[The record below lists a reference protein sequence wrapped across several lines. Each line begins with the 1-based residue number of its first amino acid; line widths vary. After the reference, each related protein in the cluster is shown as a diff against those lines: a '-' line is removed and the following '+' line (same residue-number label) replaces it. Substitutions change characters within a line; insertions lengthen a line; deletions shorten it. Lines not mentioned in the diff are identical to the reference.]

1 MSPPTRCVT
10 ATRHQYAQ
18 RLAASAADA
27 SISAHMDAAST
38 ARAASD
44 APSSGAPVERR
55 ITRAASRRGREN
67 AVPTHLL
74 QVVEGADTV
83 GTVNGSVLSSAPRA
97 DTVDRMAVPTDSLT
111 LPSLVTPP
119 TSLSAASTDV
129 ITSSLDVSSSTLS
142 DAGDDDTS
150 AASEWESDDFVP
162 LSALPLPSP
171 IASDPPTVFTT
182 VVTHD
187 DLPSPLLSPLAAA
200 FSPAPPADH
209 VSSPPADFLCPSP
222 TPVPLI
228 GPQRESAPACVV
240 APSQD
245 GLACTGPT
253 PPATDSVSGACA
265 TDSGHDGKAERRSA
279 EVDGNDAGDGE
290 GGSAAEQ
297 GQGEPCVLQETSGGA
312 EDGQVDATTKC
323 IEEVLYST
331 PSAPS
336 GLPRSPLRLPDFD
349 GLAATPYPVYTMGA
363 GRCSIAAPMLAIG
376 ALRDGGSNQHVV
388 ARVDAERIRLGDTM
402 QEPAWSEDRWIRT
415 VPIALRM
422 ERTHTGW
429 HRDESLRTT
438 PRTSYEVLRGLL
450 RDPAENKKWMEP
462 SIFYLTAELYA
473 VGVFVVQTAAVA
485 GTRVAYFRH
494 IRPSASQHIV
504 IYFDSGHYECVQYQQ
519 QRVFR
524 STHELVQRLLQLCI
538 TQPPPVVKEVDLDLQ
553 IVAERATQPQLAER
567 VTQPQPMPAAPP
579 VTPPPAEARPARRS
593 SRAAAAATALTPAKS
608 EVHSLTPPS
617 IPMAQARRSLS
628 LLEPRSAS
636 GKAGRGGVQMRATPV
651 QPTASRSQAVRRAL
665 STVPVAGTPLSPADV
680 AAHGPLYDNISFG
693 NIPQWVAMCTL
704 PFNAY
709 RLASQRNDRAAQ
721 NQAVEDILML
731 PQRVL
736 TRTSRGGGDGKR
748 LTRTIRARCRARG
761 EELRRKYQC
770 MPPRDD
776 TAQLRGKGE
785 TEPLVH
791 RAAAAEP
798 PAPLNAQAEQ
808 SSARD
813 VAQAELSPDASS
825 NAATNE
831 SSQADNDADGDDG
844 GDDYD
849 GDYARAFT
857 QAANGMPV
865 DPDRKAAKRAQ
876 WQVKRGHMQ
885 HAARTLHST
894 ATMADLRSEQV
905 RQAVELLHPAL
916 PATSVIPPLPA
927 DAPQQ
932 ILEDDEEMVTLLR
945 RSDNGSA
952 SGPSGWGGNMLSSL
966 AQSDLC
972 RAGIIALLKD
982 IINGNLPDRARELLL
997 ASRLVALTKAV
1008 GKYRP
1013 IAVGELFPRL
1023 AGKLAMNKVTS
1034 AAAALLAPHQL
1045 GVGVPCGAERVVH
1058 TLQHT
1063 LTDVNSKHALL
1074 TLLSIIMS
1082 FASISAA
1089 AGYSQ
1094 CDSCSI
1100 LRAHAST
1107 WYCSSACFS
1116 STSSACSTS
1125 SSSNFCSSSS
1135 SLSSASASSSSSC
1148 SSSCSS
1154 SSVAPS
1160 SSDLSVPRRLKSI
1173 AAWPASTVAAFS
1185 RWMATATLQSTWRT
1199 I

>member
-1 MSPPTRCVT
+1 M
-10 ATRHQYAQ
+10 
-18 RLAASAADA
+18 
-27 SISAHMDAAST
+27 
-38 ARAASD
+38 
-44 APSSGAPVERR
+44 
-55 ITRAASRRGREN
+55 
-67 AVPTHLL
+67 
-74 QVVEGADTV
+74 
-83 GTVNGSVLSSAPRA
+83 
-97 DTVDRMAVPTDSLT
+97 
-111 LPSLVTPP
+111 
-119 TSLSAASTDV
+119 
-129 ITSSLDVSSSTLS
+129 
-142 DAGDDDTS
+142 
-150 AASEWESDDFVP
+150 
-162 LSALPLPSP
+162 
-171 IASDPPTVFTT
+171 
-182 VVTHD
+182 
-187 DLPSPLLSPLAAA
+187 
-200 FSPAPPADH
+200 
-209 VSSPPADFLCPSP
+209 
-222 TPVPLI
+222 
-228 GPQRESAPACVV
+228 
-240 APSQD
+240 
-245 GLACTGPT
+245 
-253 PPATDSVSGACA
+253 
-265 TDSGHDGKAERRSA
+265 
-279 EVDGNDAGDGE
+279 
-290 GGSAAEQ
+290 
-297 GQGEPCVLQETSGGA
+297 
-312 EDGQVDATTKC
+312 
-323 IEEVLYST
+323 
-331 PSAPS
+331 
-336 GLPRSPLRLPDFD
+336 
-349 GLAATPYPVYTMGA
+349 
-363 GRCSIAAPMLAIG
+363 
-376 ALRDGGSNQHVV
+376 
-388 ARVDAERIRLGDTM
+388 
-402 QEPAWSEDRWIRT
+402 
-415 VPIALRM
+415 
-422 ERTHTGW
+422 
-429 HRDESLRTT
+429 
-438 PRTSYEVLRGLL
+438 
-450 RDPAENKKWMEP
+450 
-462 SIFYLTAELYA
+462 
-473 VGVFVVQTAAVA
+473 
-485 GTRVAYFRH
+485 
-494 IRPSASQHIV
+494 
-504 IYFDSGHYECVQYQQ
+504 QYQQ

-538 TQPPPVVKEVDLDLQ
+538 TQPPPVAKEVDLDLR

-579 VTPPPAEARPARRS
+579 VTPPPAEARRRS
-593 SRAAAAATALTPAKS
+593 SRVAAAATALTPAKS

-617 IPMAQARRSLS
+617 IPTAQARRSLS

-636 GKAGRGGVQMRATPV
+636 GKAGRGGVQMRATPF

-665 STVPVAGTPLSPADV
+665 STVPVAGTPLSPADL
-680 AAHGPLYDNISFG
+680 AAHGPLYDNITFG

-798 PAPLNAQAEQ
+798 LAPLNAQAEP
-808 SSARD
+808 STARD
-813 VAQAELSPDASS
+813 MAQAGLSPDATASA
-825 NAATNE
+825 AATE
-831 SSQADNDADGDDG
+831 SAQADNDADGDDG

-905 RQAVELLHPAL
+905 RQAVEALHPAL

-982 IINGNLPDRARELLL
+982 ILNGNLPDRARELLL
-997 ASRLVALTKAV
+997 ASRLVALTKTE

-1045 GVGVPCGAERVVH
+1045 GVGVPCGAERIVH
-1058 TLQHT
+1058 SLQHT
-1063 LTDVNSKHALL
+1063 LTDVNSRHALL
-1074 TLLSIIMS
+1074 KVDIANAFNTCDRARVLRLLYEQPALSALYRMADFAYSSPSQLLLQGCEGQSLLSANGVRQGDALSALLFCLYLRDTLAEVSQIADVQLHAFCDDVNVSGEPAEVVKALHALQQKLPAIGLQLNTAKSHCAYFHEAEAPLQRSVLTTLAELDIQMHDDWLEVVGAVVGRDEDAIRKGVAAKLDEDEGTAAFFHRLQLDELNVQS
-1082 FASISAA
+1082 AILILRQCAVPKMHYALRCTPPPCIAQAA
-1089 AGYSQ
+1089 AAF
-1094 CDSCSI
+1094 DVRVI
-1100 LRAHAST
+1100 DAAAAKLRLHTDEVSGTTAE
-1107 WYCSSACFS
+1107 
-1116 STSSACSTS
+1116 
-1125 SSSNFCSSSS
+1125 
-1135 SLSSASASSSSSC
+1135 
-1148 SSSCSS
+1148 
-1154 SSVAPS
+1154 
-1160 SSDLSVPRRLKSI
+1160 RLC
-1173 AAWPASTVAAFS
+1173 V
-1185 RWMATATLQSTWRT
+1185 
-1199 I
+1199 